1 MYYIYIFNI
10 FNIFTGKIFKVKC
23 PTMTDPNLYL
33 LTHPEN
39 WPHKGQLPV
48 TRRGGNPV
56 YRIADAGIV
65 MENNLC
71 RVWSGVYIGYLNP
84 WEDYATSEKLLEDWN
99 ID

>member
-1 MYYIYIFNI
+1 
-10 FNIFTGKIFKVKC
+10 
-23 PTMTDPNLYL
+23 MTDPNLYL

-56 YRIADAGIV
+56 FRIADAGIV

-71 RVWSGVYIGYLNP
+71 RVWSGV
-84 WEDYATSEKLLEDWN
+84 
-99 ID
+99 

>member
-1 MYYIYIFNI
+1 
-10 FNIFTGKIFKVKC
+10 
-23 PTMTDPNLYL
+23 MTDSNLYF

-48 TRRGGNPV
+48 IRRGGNPV
-56 YRIADAGIV
+56 YRIDDAGIV
-65 MENNLC
+65 MESNLC

-84 WEDYATSEKLLEDWN
+84 WERCPEDYAISEKLLEDWS